1 MAEMAGATGRSQAAE
16 RYRSTFNQIK
26 EAFERE
32 LVTPDGVAGNGSQT
46 GQVLALYM
54 DLVPKKLRRAAARVL
69 ADEIAGRGMKLSTGF
84 LGTPYLL
91 DVLADENEL
100 PTVRNLLL
108 QTGYPSWGYMVSCG
122 ATTVWERWNSDV
134 GDVSMNSY
142 NHYALGAVV
151 GFFYRRLAG
160 IAPAAPGFRRIS
172 VRPIW
177 MPEIGRVSARYDSC
191 VGLIATQIHGDGDG
205 MSRLDLTVPPNCVAE
220 VELPSG
226 FDWSEGG
233 DPLQAHPDVLS
244 CRVDGGSIR
253 AEVGAGKYRFVRQRI
268 EDKG

>member
-1 MAEMAGATGRSQAAE
+1 
-16 RYRSTFNQIK
+16 
-26 EAFERE
+26 
-32 LVTPDGVAGNGSQT
+32 
-46 GQVLALYM
+46 
-54 DLVPKKLRRAAARVL
+54 
-69 ADEIAGRGMKLSTGF
+69 
-84 LGTPYLL
+84 
-91 DVLADENEL
+91 
-100 PTVRNLLL
+100 
-108 QTGYPSWGYMVSCG
+108 MVSCG

-177 MPEIGRVSARYDSC
+177 MAEIGRVSARYDSC
-191 VGLIATQIHGDGDG
+191 VGLIATQIDGDDDG
-205 MSRLDLTVPPNCVAE
+205 IARLDLTVPPNCVAE
-220 VELPSG
+220 VELPSR

-233 DPLQAHPDVLS
+233 DPPQAHPDVLS

-253 AEVGAGKYRFVRQRI
+253 AEVGAGEYRFVR
-268 EDKG
+268 